1 MAEWLRI
8 HLPTQE
14 MQETDTGS
22 IPGLGKYP
30 GVGNGNPLQYSCLE
44 NSMDRGAWW
53 ATIPGAA
60 KSKARLSA
68 HTRSWGAATGLWMF
82 LGKHEL
88 DWLRCLLFERW
99 SYPICF
105 SVDFV
110 LLMEV
115 SFNILKNA

>member
-1 MAEWLRI
+1 MVMN
-8 HLPTQE
+8 LPAIAGDSE
-14 MQETDTGS
+14 DAVSVPRSGRS
-22 IPGLGKYP
+22 P
-30 GVGNGNPLQYSCLE
+30 GVGNSNPLQYSCLE

-53 ATIPGAA
+53 ATVPGAA

-68 HTRSWGAATGLWMF
+68 HTRSWGAATGLGMF